1 MYLFQKSR
9 LKNLLREQDGIPHN
23 IKLEFLK
30 RYTANCIKISELKRR
45 KKSSAVYIY
54 IKFLKNTNSKT
65 LVKLYKNYRT
75 SSETSRLNILETLYI
90 MDRLLKTVNLSVT
103 ISEINSTLK

>member
-45 KKSSAVYIY
+45 KKILSS
-54 IKFLKNTNSKT
+54 L
-65 LVKLYKNYRT
+65 
-75 SSETSRLNILETLYI
+75 SSY
-90 MDRLLKTVNLSVT
+90 
-103 ISEINSTLK
+103 